1 MVGRVV
7 GGAVLPAVP
16 DGVEPGAGQDAHG
29 VGVVVSSGDGAVVAV
44 GGPEVGSAA
53 VTGEVAD
60 GVAELFVCGP
70 TESDVFDFAG
80 LTGGGATPA
89 RQAND
94 SGVGKRARQSPISAS
109 SRAARTVPERGREV
123 KICASACK
131 ESCSAICAS
140 SVLIWVATLV
150 SAATMARVMWALAAP
165 SSPVAPRG
173 APVSRSWSTAAVA
186 SGGQPAG
193 QALDRQPVRAV
204 LAVETGQNVKT
215 RG

>member
-80 LTGGGATPA
+80 LTGGGGDAS
-89 RQAND
+89 QAGQRFGRGETGSAVPD
-94 SGVGKRARQSPISAS
+94 LGEQPGGADGAGAGQGGEDMRVGVQGELFGDLCVERLDLGRDAGERGDHGPGDVGVGGTLVTGG
-109 SRAARTVPERGREV
+109 AARGTGEPVVEHGRSSQRRP
-123 KICASACK
+123 AS
-131 ESCSAICAS
+131 
-140 SVLIWVATLV
+140 
-150 SAATMARVMWALAAP
+150 RP
-165 SSPVAPRG
+165 G
-173 APVSRSWSTAAVA
+173 A
-186 SGGQPAG
+186 
-193 QALDRQPVRAV
+193 
-204 LAVETGQNVKT
+204 
-215 RG
+215 

>member
-80 LTGGGATPA
+80 LTGGGGDAS
-89 RQAND
+89 QA
-94 SGVGKRARQSPISAS
+94 GQRFGRGETGSA
-109 SRAARTVPERGREV
+109 VPDLGEQRGR
-123 KICASACK
+123 CRS
-131 ESCSAICAS
+131 
-140 SVLIWVATLV
+140 
-150 SAATMARVMWALAAP
+150 
-165 SSPVAPRG
+165 G
-173 APVSRSWSTAAVA
+173 AGR
-186 SGGQPAG
+186 
-193 QALDRQPVRAV
+193 
-204 LAVETGQNVKT
+204 
-215 RG
+215 

>member
-80 LTGGGATPA
+80 LTGGGGDAS
-89 RQAND
+89 QAGQRFGRGETGSAVPD
-94 SGVGKRARQSPISAS
+94 LGEQPGGADGAGAGQGGEDMRVGVQGELFGDLRVERLDLGRDAGERGDHGPGDVGVG
-109 SRAARTVPERGREV
+109 G
-123 KICASACK
+123 
-131 ESCSAICAS
+131 
-140 SVLIWVATLV
+140 
-150 SAATMARVMWALAAP
+150 
-165 SSPVAPRG
+165 
-173 APVSRSWSTAAVA
+173 
-186 SGGQPAG
+186 
-193 QALDRQPVRAV
+193 
-204 LAVETGQNVKT
+204 T
-215 RG
+215 R

>member
-80 LTGGGATPA
+80 TGHTIGA
-89 RQAND
+89 
-94 SGVGKRARQSPISAS
+94 
-109 SRAARTVPERGREV
+109 
-123 KICASACK
+123 
-131 ESCSAICAS
+131 
-140 SVLIWVATLV
+140 
-150 SAATMARVMWALAAP
+150 
-165 SSPVAPRG
+165 
-173 APVSRSWSTAAVA
+173 
-186 SGGQPAG
+186 
-193 QALDRQPVRAV
+193 
-204 LAVETGQNVKT
+204 
-215 RG
+215 